1 MVSNNRDILNELNNE
16 MNSNEYLEM
25 ANHCKKLLEEKD
37 KELEN
42 IKKENLNMRKI
53 ICVSYGLS
61 RTSDLLFNNFITS
74 DNSLITQ
81 IENLIHEIRNITSTF
96 LFARYEDVLDGDE
109 IIFDLENEV

>member
-1 MVSNNRDILNELNNE
+1 MVSQRDILNEITE
-16 MNSNEYLEM
+16 DMNSNEYLEM
-25 ANHCKKLLEEKD
+25 ADHCKKLIEAKD

-61 RTSDLLFNNFITS
+61 RTADLLFNNFITS
-74 DNSLITQ
+74 NNSLITQ
-81 IENLIHEIRNITSTF
+81 IEHLIHEIRNITSTF
-96 LFARYEDVLDGDE
+96 LFARYEDNVDGDE